1 MAGDKKYTYDD
12 ELEFIKNLYCPA
24 RQVADE
30 TGCSWKLILA
40 QAAQETGWGEHVL
53 EGTNNFFN
61 IKADASWHG
70 ESRNFTVPEERE
82 DGSKYWVTA
91 PFRVYPSML
100 ESLRDRQKFL
110 ASNPRY
116 AAAGL
121 YSEGVKGN
129 LEAEAR
135 ALQSAGYATDK
146 KYAKNIIEVAGG
158 KSMKRA
164 IERAQKAGCKGC
176 LPTVNVYVLDQAK
189 AHLVDTKIRATQGG
203 KTIDL
208 VTDKNGQVQV
218 QAALS
223 GGPVSLQAWSE
234 HDHKWVQI
242 EQTVTP
248 TTPATAITVV
258 APTIVVP
265 SATELHKQP
274 LAPAPTEP
282 RPATSHPAAPT
293 ETPAPA
299 AAAAPA
305 PAAAASHASVA
316 GAAPHGCTET
326 YIVQKGDTL
335 SKIAKKYSTSYR
347 VLARLNG
354 IASPYFL
361 YPHQV
366 LTVPKAHAHPSS
378 SSGAA
383 TAAAPVA
390 AGSSSAVAP
399 VATGAPVAVAAPAT
413 SASTA
418 ASSHAAETHGK
429 AVHTAPA
436 APATSAPAH
445 PSTHPASGTAGSS
458 PAPKPAPEVH
468 AVRSRDESDHPKTE
482 ALSASHAPWMTY
494 AEEERRVGIKR
505 KGGDV
510 STEHIKEYFGA
521 TSQTK
526 ADPNSAAYCAAFVNW
541 CLQRAG
547 YEGTKGKT
555 NAMASS
561 FLKWGKPTKG
571 NKPVYGAIAVVRFG
585 KSAYH
590 VTFVNGAHRFDAHQ
604 HLQSLATLGG
614 NQGKAHEVNKSHL
627 PPSLVVAYRLPI
639 GYDATDDDYQLALV
653 PDDGST
659 SMTAASTR

>member
-1 MAGDKKYTYDD
+1 MADTKKYTYDD

-61 IKADASWHG
+61 IKADSSWHG
-70 ESRNFTVPEERE
+70 ESRAFTVEEQRE

-121 YSEGVKGN
+121 FSDGVKGN

-146 KYAKNIIEVAGG
+146 KYAKNIAEVAGG
-158 KSMKRA
+158 PSMRRA

-189 AHLVDTKIRATQGG
+189 AHLANTKIKATQGG

-208 VTDKNGQVQV
+208 VTDKTGQVQV

-234 HDHKWVQI
+234 HDHKWVPI
-242 EQTVTP
+242 EQTVKP
-248 TTPATAITVV
+248 TTPATAITVI

-265 SATELHKQP
+265 SATELHKPPPAQAQTQAQTP
-274 LAPAPTEP
+274 TSTPTAASHPSAPA
-282 RPATSHPAAPT
+282 S
-293 ETPAPA
+293 APA
-299 AAAAPA
+299 AVAAPSS
-305 PAAAASHASVA
+305 AASTASHE
-316 GAAPHGCTET
+316 GTET

-366 LTVPKAHAHPSS
+366 LSVPKAHARTSS
-378 SSGAA
+378 SSTAA

-390 AGSSSAVAP
+390 AGASAAAAP
-399 VATGAPVAVAAPAT
+399 VAAGASAAAAPPPAT
-413 SASTA
+413 TAASASTA
-418 ASSHAAETHGK
+418 ASAQAAETHGK

-436 APATSAPAH
+436 ASASTAPAH
-445 PSTHPASGTAGSS
+445 ASTHSASGTAGSS
-458 PAPKPAPEVH
+458 PGPKPAPEVH
-468 AVRSRDESDHPKTE
+468 AIRSRDESDHPKTE
-482 ALSASHAPWMTY
+482 ALSANHAPWMNY
-494 AEEERRVGIKR
+494 AEEERRVGVKR
-505 KGGDV
+505 KGGEV

-521 TSQTK
+521 TSQSK
-526 ADPNSAAYCAAFVNW
+526 ADPNSTAYCAAFVNW

-547 YEGTKGKT
+547 YEGTEGDD
-555 NAMASS
+555 NAMAYS
-561 FLKWGKPTKG
+561 FLKWGQPTKG
-571 NKPVYGAIAVVRFG
+571 NKPAYGAIAVVRFG
-585 KSAYH
+585 KKAYH

-639 GYDATDDDYQLALV
+639 GYEATDEDYQLALV
-653 PDDGST
+653 PDEGST

>member
-1 MAGDKKYTYDD
+1 MTDAKKYTYDD

-24 RQVADE
+24 RQLADE

-40 QAAQETGWGEHVL
+40 QAAQETGWGERVL
-53 EGTNNFFN
+53 QGTNNVFN
-61 IKADASWHG
+61 IKADSSWHG
-70 ESRNFTVPEERE
+70 ESRTFTVEEQRE

-91 PFRVYPSML
+91 PFRVYPSVL

-121 YSEGVKGN
+121 YNDGVKGN

-158 KSMKRA
+158 PSMKRA

-176 LPTVNVYVLDQAK
+176 LPTINVYVLDQAK
-189 AHLVDTKIRATQGG
+189 AHLANTKMKATQGG

-248 TTPATAITVV
+248 TTPATAITVI

-265 SATELHKQP
+265 SATELHKP
-274 LAPAPTEP
+274 PPAQAQTPT
-282 RPATSHPAAPT
+282 PT
-293 ETPAPA
+293 PT
-299 AAAAPA
+299 
-305 PAAAASHASVA
+305 AASHPSAPPLTPAAV
-316 GAAPHGCTET
+316 AAPSSAASTASHEGTET

-366 LTVPKAHAHPSS
+366 LTVPKAHAHTSS
-378 SSGAA
+378 SSTAA

-390 AGSSSAVAP
+390 AGAS
-399 VATGAPVAVAAPAT
+399 VAA

-418 ASSHAAETHGK
+418 ASAQTAETHGK
-429 AVHTAPA
+429 AAHTAPA
-436 APATSAPAH
+436 ASAATAPAH
-445 PSTHPASGTAGSS
+445 ASAHSASGAAGTS
-458 PAPKPAPEVH
+458 PGPKPAPEVH
-468 AVRSRDESDHPKTE
+468 AIRSRDESDHPKTE
-482 ALSASHAPWMTY
+482 ALSANHAPWMTY
-494 AEEERRVGIKR
+494 AEEERRVGVKR
-505 KGGDV
+505 KGGEV

-521 TSQTK
+521 TSQSK
-526 ADPNSAAYCAAFVNW
+526 ADPNSTAYCAAFVNW

-547 YEGTKGKT
+547 YEGTKGDD
-555 NAMASS
+555 NAMAYS
-561 FLKWGKPTKG
+561 FLKWGQPTKG
-571 NKPVYGAIAVVRFG
+571 NKPAYGAIAIVRFG
-585 KSAYH
+585 KNAYH

-627 PPSLVVAYRLPI
+627 PPSLVVAYRFPI
-639 GYDATDDDYQLALV
+639 GYEATDDDYQLALV

>member
-1 MAGDKKYTYDD
+1 MTDTKKYTYDD

-24 RQVADE
+24 RQIADE

-40 QAAQETGWGEHVL
+40 QAAQETGWGERVL
-53 EGTNNFFN
+53 HGTNNVFN

-70 ESRNFTVPEERE
+70 ESRSFTVEEQRE

-91 PFRVYPSML
+91 PFRVYPSVL

-116 AAAGL
+116 AASGL
-121 YSEGVKGN
+121 YSDGVKGN

-146 KYAKNIIEVAGG
+146 KYAKNIIEVADGP
-158 KSMKRA
+158 SMKRA

-189 AHLVDTKIRATQGG
+189 AHLADTKMKATQGG

-223 GGPVSLQAWSE
+223 GGPVSLQVWSE

-248 TTPATAITVV
+248 TTPATAITVI
-258 APTIVVP
+258 APTLVVP
-265 SATELHKQP
+265 SATELHKPP
-274 LAPAPTEP
+274 LAQPPAQTQV
-282 RPATSHPAAPT
+282 PAQTQPAASHPAAPAQT
-293 ETPAPA
+293 AVAARASAAGTPA
-299 AAAAPA
+299 
-305 PAAAASHASVA
+305 HD
-316 GAAPHGCTET
+316 GTET

-347 VLARLNG
+347 VLARLNS

-366 LTVPKAHAHPSS
+366 LIVPKAHARPSS
-378 SSGAA
+378 SPAA
-383 TAAAPVA
+383 APTAAPVA
-390 AGSSSAVAP
+390 SGSSAAEAPMAAGASA
-399 VATGAPVAVAAPAT
+399 AVAAPAA

-418 ASSHAAETHGK
+418 ASVHAEQPHGN
-429 AVHTAPA
+429 AGHSAPVA
-436 APATSAPAH
+436 SAPAH
-445 PSTHPASGTAGSS
+445 ASAHPASGTAGSS
-458 PAPKPAPEVH
+458 PAPKLAPELH
-468 AVRSRDESDHPKTE
+468 AIRSRDESDHPKTE
-482 ALSASHAPWMTY
+482 ALSANHAPWMAY

-505 KGGDV
+505 KGGEV

-521 TSQTK
+521 TSQSK

-547 YEGTKGKT
+547 YEGTKGDD
-555 NAMASS
+555 NAMAYS
-561 FLKWGKPTKG
+561 FMKWGKPTKG
-571 NKPVYGAIAVVRFG
+571 NKPAYGAIAVVRFG
-585 KSAYH
+585 AHTYH
-590 VTFVNGAHRFDAHQ
+590 VTFVNGAHRIDAHQ

-627 PPSLVVAYRLPI
+627 PPSLVVAYRLPT
-639 GYDATDDDYQLALV
+639 GYEATDDDYQLALV

-659 SMTAASTR
+659 AMTAASTR

>member
-1 MAGDKKYTYDD
+1 MAGDKKYTYED

-40 QAAQETGWGEHVL
+40 QAAQETGWGERVL
-53 EGTNNFFN
+53 QGTNNFFN

-70 ESRNFTVPEERE
+70 ESRTFTVPEERE

-100 ESLRDRQKFL
+100 DSLRDRQKFL

-146 KYAKNIIEVAGG
+146 KYAKNIIEVASGP
-158 KSMKRA
+158 SMKRA

-176 LPTVNVYVLDQAK
+176 LPMVNVYVLDQAK
-189 AHLVDTKIRATQGG
+189 AHLVNTKMKATQGG

-265 SATELHKQP
+265 SATELHKPPPAQ
-274 LAPAPTEP
+274 APTQP
-282 RPATSHPAAPT
+282 QPAASPPSV
-293 ETPAPA
+293 PAPA
-299 AAAAPA
+299 L
-305 PAAAASHASVA
+305 AAASHASAASA
-316 GAAPHGCTET
+316 GSHGSTET

-347 VLARLNG
+347 VLARLNS

-378 SSGAA
+378 SPGAA
-383 TAAAPVA
+383 TAAAPMA
-390 AGSSSAVAP
+390 AGSSAAAAP
-399 VATGAPVAVAAPAT
+399 VGAGSSAAAAAPAT
-413 SASTA
+413 TTVSASTPA
-418 ASSHAAETHGK
+418 QAAETRGK
-429 AVHTAPA
+429 SVHTTPA
-436 APATSAPAH
+436 APATNTPAH
-445 PSTHPASGTAGSS
+445 PGTHPASGTAGSS

-521 TSQTK
+521 TSQSK

-571 NKPVYGAIAVVRFG
+571 NKPVYGAVAVVRFG

-639 GYDATDDDYQLALV
+639 GYDATDDDYQLTLV

>member
-1 MAGDKKYTYDD
+1 MTDAKKYTYDD

-24 RQVADE
+24 RQLADE

-40 QAAQETGWGEHVL
+40 QAAQETGWGERVL
-53 EGTNNFFN
+53 QGTNNVFN
-61 IKADASWHG
+61 IKADSSWHG
-70 ESRNFTVPEERE
+70 ESRTFTVEEQRE

-91 PFRVYPSML
+91 PFRVYPSVL

-121 YSEGVKGN
+121 YNDGVKGN

-158 KSMKRA
+158 PSMKRA

-176 LPTVNVYVLDQAK
+176 LPTINVYVLDQAK
-189 AHLVDTKIRATQGG
+189 AHLANTKMKATQGG

-248 TTPATAITVV
+248 TTPATAITVI

-265 SATELHKQP
+265 SATELHKP
-274 LAPAPTEP
+274 PPAQAQTPT
-282 RPATSHPAAPT
+282 PT
-293 ETPAPA
+293 
-299 AAAAPA
+299 
-305 PAAAASHASVA
+305 AASHPSAPPLTPAAV
-316 GAAPHGCTET
+316 AAPSSAASTASHEGTET

-366 LTVPKAHAHPSS
+366 LTVPKAHAHTSS
-378 SSGAA
+378 SSTAA

-390 AGSSSAVAP
+390 AGAS
-399 VATGAPVAVAAPAT
+399 VAA

-418 ASSHAAETHGK
+418 ASAQTAETHGK
-429 AVHTAPA
+429 AAHTAPA
-436 APATSAPAH
+436 ASAATAPAH
-445 PSTHPASGTAGSS
+445 ASAHSASGAAGTS
-458 PAPKPAPEVH
+458 PGPKPAPEVH
-468 AVRSRDESDHPKTE
+468 AIRSRDESDHPKTE
-482 ALSASHAPWMTY
+482 ALSANHAPWMTY
-494 AEEERRVGIKR
+494 AEEERRVGVKR
-505 KGGDV
+505 KGGEV

-521 TSQTK
+521 TSQSK
-526 ADPNSAAYCAAFVNW
+526 ADPNSTAYCAAFVNW

-547 YEGTKGKT
+547 YEGTKGDD
-555 NAMASS
+555 NAMAYS
-561 FLKWGKPTKG
+561 FLKWGQPTKG
-571 NKPVYGAIAVVRFG
+571 NKPAYGAIAIVRFG
-585 KSAYH
+585 KNAYH

-627 PPSLVVAYRLPI
+627 PPSLVVAYRFPI
-639 GYDATDDDYQLALV
+639 GYEATDDDYQLALV

>member
-1 MAGDKKYTYDD
+1 MAGDKKYTYED

-24 RQVADE
+24 RQIADE

-40 QAAQETGWGEHVL
+40 QAAQETGWGERVL
-53 EGTNNFFN
+53 HGTNNVFN

-70 ESRNFTVPEERE
+70 ESRTFTVPEERE

-91 PFRVYPSML
+91 PFRVYPSIL

-146 KYAKNIIEVAGG
+146 KYAKNIIEVASGP
-158 KSMKRA
+158 SMKRA

-189 AHLVDTKIRATQGG
+189 AHLVNTKMKATQGS

-242 EQTVTP
+242 EQAVTP
-248 TTPATAITVV
+248 TTPATAITVI

-265 SATELHKQP
+265 SATELHKPPAAQADAQVP
-274 LAPAPTEP
+274 APAPTQP
-282 RPATSHPAAPT
+282 QSAASHPSAPI
-293 ETPAPA
+293 PAPSS
-299 AAAAPA
+299 
-305 PAAAASHASVA
+305 AASHASA
-316 GAAPHGCTET
+316 DSRGGTET

-361 YPHQV
+361 YPRQV
-366 LTVPKAHAHPSS
+366 LTVPKALAHPSS
-378 SSGAA
+378 PPGAV

-390 AGSSSAVAP
+390 AGSSAAVAP
-399 VATGAPVAVAAPAT
+399 VGAGSSAAAAAPAT
-413 SASTA
+413 TA
-418 ASSHAAETHGK
+418 ASASSGASAHAAETHGNVVR
-429 AVHTAPA
+429 AAPA
-436 APATSAPAH
+436 APEMGAPAH
-445 PSTHPASGTAGSS
+445 PGTHPTSGTPGAS
-458 PAPKPAPEVH
+458 PAAKPAPEVH

-482 ALSASHAPWMTY
+482 ALSASHAPWMAY
-494 AEEERRVGIKR
+494 AEEERHVGIKR

>member
-1 MAGDKKYTYDD
+1 MANAKEYTYDD

-30 TGCSWKLILA
+30 TGCSWRLILA
-40 QAAQETGWGEHVL
+40 QAAQETGWGQHVL

-61 IKADASWHG
+61 IKADSSWHG
-70 ESRNFTVPEERE
+70 ESRSFTVEEQRE

-121 YSEGVKGN
+121 FSEGVKGD

-146 KYAKNIIEVAGG
+146 KYANKIAEVAGG
-158 KSMKRA
+158 ISMKRA

-189 AHLVDTKIRATQGG
+189 AHLANTKIKATQGG

-234 HDHKWVQI
+234 HDRKWVQI
-242 EQTVTP
+242 EQAVKP

-265 SATELHKQP
+265 SATELHKP
-274 LAPAPTEP
+274 PAQVQTPT
-282 RPATSHPAAPT
+282 PT
-293 ETPAPA
+293 
-299 AAAAPA
+299 
-305 PAAAASHASVA
+305 AASHSSTPGPTPAAVVA
-316 GAAPHGCTET
+316 PPSAAHVSSHEGTET
-326 YIVQKGDTL
+326 YIVRKGDTL
-335 SKIAKKYSTSYR
+335 SKIAKKYATSYR

-361 YPHQV
+361 YPQQV
-366 LTVPKAHAHPSS
+366 LIVPKAHAGTSS
-378 SSGAA
+378 SP
-383 TAAAPVA
+383 TAAPVA
-390 AGSSSAVAP
+390 AGASAAAAP
-399 VATGAPVAVAAPAT
+399 MAAGASAAAAAPAT
-413 SASTA
+413 TAPSASTV
-418 ASSHAAETHGK
+418 ASAQAAETHGK

-436 APATSAPAH
+436 ASGSATPAH
-445 PSTHPASGTAGSS
+445 ADTHASTHSAGGAAGET
-458 PAPKPAPEVH
+458 PRPKPTPEIH
-468 AVRSRDESDHPKTE
+468 TIRSRDESDHPKTE
-482 ALSASHAPWMTY
+482 ALSANHAPWMTY
-494 AEEERRVGIKR
+494 AEEERRVGVKR
-505 KGGDV
+505 KGGEV

-521 TSQTK
+521 TSQPK

-547 YEGTKGKT
+547 YEGTKGDD
-555 NAMASS
+555 NAMAYS
-561 FLKWGKPTKG
+561 FVNWGQPTKG
-571 NKPVYGAIAVVRFG
+571 NKPAYGAIAVVRFA
-585 KSAYH
+585 KNVYH
-590 VTFVNGAHRFDAHQ
+590 VTFVNGAHRFDSHR

-627 PPSLVVAYRLPI
+627 PPSLVVAYRFPV
-639 GYDATDDDYQLALV
+639 GYEATDEDYQLALV